1 MMLGKKNTING
12 EFLRNNYENNTHRI
26 HIIFI
31 LSSGFKFLTK
41 NAEKISNAVKRK
53 HSKKLIIGRK
63 QEINRSY

>member
-12 EFLRNNYENNTHRI
+12 EFLKNNYENNTHRI

-41 NAEKISNAVKRK
+41 NARK
-53 HSKKLIIGRK
+53 DQQCNPKENTAK
-63 QEINRSY
+63 N

>member
-12 EFLRNNYENNTHRI
+12 EFLKNNYENNTHRI

-41 NAEKISNAVKRK
+41 NARK
-53 HSKKLIIGRK
+53 DQQCSPKENTAK
-63 QEINRSY
+63 N

>member
-1 MMLGKKNTING
+1 MLGKKNTING
-12 EFLRNNYENNTHRI
+12 EFLKNNYENNTHRI

-41 NAEKISNAVKRK
+41 NAEKINNAIQ
-53 HSKKLIIGRK
+53 KKTQPKNCIGRK